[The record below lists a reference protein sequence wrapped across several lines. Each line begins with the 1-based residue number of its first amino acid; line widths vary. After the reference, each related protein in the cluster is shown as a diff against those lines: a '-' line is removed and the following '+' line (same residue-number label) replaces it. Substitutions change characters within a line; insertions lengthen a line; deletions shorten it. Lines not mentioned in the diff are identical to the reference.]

1 MKRYVEGD
9 RKVIVVKV
17 VEFVEK
23 KGYKI
28 DIIDGIKI
36 IFDDGWV
43 FVRVSGIELIIR
55 IFSEVK
61 SEEKVREYFEFG
73 IKLFEEVF
81 KG

>member
-61 SEEKVREYFEFG
+61 SEEKVRDR
-73 IKLFEEVF
+73 KSVV
-81 KG
+81 